1 MDSKKE
7 IQHVYLVGA
16 KSLGAY
22 GGYETFVYKLTEY
35 HQNKE
40 NIKYHVAC
48 KANGDGCMDETKF
61 DGVTKI
67 NDHEFEFHNAHCFK
81 IDVPQIGPAQAI
93 YYDVAALKACCEH
106 IKENHIPHPIVYI
119 MACRIGPFAG
129 HFYREIHKLGGT
141 VFLNPDGHEWMRAKW
156 SAPIR
161 KYWKISE
168 QMMVKYCD
176 LTICDSVN
184 TRVYLMPVYEAAKR
198 SHSIGEYLNS
208 SFHAFTWTTDYV
220 KDMEPLF
227 PLLVLI
233 VTKITGSL
241 YCVQTILELC
251 VILPLYVAVRKDKNT
266 SLGMAMF
273 VFCMAFYNP
282 SMNMMRQSI
291 AMSLGV
297 LGFEYWKNAE
307 KKNAFI
313 CVIIAFL
320 FHTSS
325 LLILLIYLLYD
336 YIVKGTTLSIT
347 GNNVSKRNETP
358 RMLISMGIGF
368 VVMIMM
374 SAIVSALSAV
384 GFGEYVSYVTG
395 KLVFMPNQLLIRI
408 PQIILIIW
416 SYRYLRKDG
425 EDISFFLVMEVY
437 AVLFSQFTSVSGYG
451 GRIALY
457 FAIFEVL
464 VISQAMSALKPRKS
478 GIIIRPLIIGYYMF
492 YWWYYF
498 VFVGAHQTVP
508 YIFMR

>member
-1 MDSKKE
+1 MISIGLFALSDR
-7 IQHVYLVGA
+7 V
-16 KSLGAY
+16 
-22 GGYETFVYKLTEY
+22 
-35 HQNKE
+35 
-40 NIKYHVAC
+40 KYTQR
-48 KANGDGCMDETKF
+48 K
-61 DGVTKI
+61 
-67 NDHEFEFHNAHCFK
+67 
-81 IDVPQIGPAQAI
+81 
-93 YYDVAALKACCEH
+93 
-106 IKENHIPHPIVYI
+106 PIVFI
-119 MACRIGPFAG
+119 SVMALCLLAG
-129 HFYREIHKLGGT
+129 
-141 VFLNPDGHEWMRAKW
+141 MRA
-156 SAPIR
+156 
-161 KYWKISE
+161 
-168 QMMVKYCD
+168 VGVGTD
-176 LTICDSVN
+176 

-358 RMLISMGIGF
+358 RILISMGIGF

>member
-1 MDSKKE
+1 MTPYIVVFMISIGLFALSDR
-7 IQHVYLVGA
+7 V
-16 KSLGAY
+16 
-22 GGYETFVYKLTEY
+22 
-35 HQNKE
+35 
-40 NIKYHVAC
+40 KYTQR
-48 KANGDGCMDETKF
+48 K
-61 DGVTKI
+61 
-67 NDHEFEFHNAHCFK
+67 
-81 IDVPQIGPAQAI
+81 
-93 YYDVAALKACCEH
+93 
-106 IKENHIPHPIVYI
+106 PIVFI
-119 MACRIGPFAG
+119 SVMALCLLAG
-129 HFYREIHKLGGT
+129 
-141 VFLNPDGHEWMRAKW
+141 MRA
-156 SAPIR
+156 
-161 KYWKISE
+161 
-168 QMMVKYCD
+168 VGVGTD
-176 LTICDSVN
+176 

-478 GIIIRPLIIGYYMF
+478 RIIIRPLIIGYYMF

>member
-1 MDSKKE
+1 MNSKKE
-7 IQHVYLVGA
+7 VQHVYLVGA

-48 KANGDGCMDETKF
+48 KANGDGCMDESKF

-67 NDHEFEFHNAHCFK
+67 NEHEFELHNAHCFK

-106 IKENHIPHPIVYI
+106 
-119 MACRIGPFAG
+119 
-129 HFYREIHKLGGT
+129 
-141 VFLNPDGHEWMRAKW
+141 
-156 SAPIR
+156 
-161 KYWKISE
+161 
-168 QMMVKYCD
+168 
-176 LTICDSVN
+176 
-184 TRVYLMPVYEAAKR
+184 MPVYEAAKR